1 MQKKKNKIYNSYDY
15 IKSDMNLKNEKNKN
29 NENQLK
35 KMKRNIFG
43 LDKNEKDLNYILN
56 IIKKRKEGN
65 KK

>member
-1 MQKKKNKIYNSYDY
+1 
-15 IKSDMNLKNEKNKN
+15 MNLKNEKNKN